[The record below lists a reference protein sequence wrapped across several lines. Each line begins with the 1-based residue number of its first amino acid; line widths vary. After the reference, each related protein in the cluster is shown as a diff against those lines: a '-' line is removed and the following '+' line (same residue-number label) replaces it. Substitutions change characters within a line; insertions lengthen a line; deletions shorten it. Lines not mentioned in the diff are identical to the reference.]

1 MDVASFFSDPTFEG
15 SNKRALQTRKILV
28 VEDDKDVTALL
39 RMVLIDAVG
48 DAHVDWATS
57 FEESVKH
64 LIQNS
69 DLVQSSPYDLIIA
82 DVFLEGNGIGL
93 DLFKLINRTYT
104 EVPFLIISSL
114 PYELVLEALGQDK
127 KDNFTFL
134 PKPFQ
139 LTQCKANIKN
149 LIARKLN

>member
-1 MDVASFFSDPTFEG
+1 MDVASF
-15 SNKRALQTRKILV
+15 SNFALEDSKKKAVQARKILV

-39 RMVLIDAVG
+39 RMVLMDIVA
-48 DAHVDWATS
+48 DAHVNWATS
-57 FEESVKH
+57 FEDSVKH

-69 DLVQSSPYDLIIA
+69 DIVQSIPYDLIIA
-82 DVFLEGNGIGL
+82 DIFLEGNGIGL
-93 DLFKLINRTYT
+93 DLFKLINRTYS

-114 PYELVLEALGQDK
+114 PYEMVLESLGQEK
-127 KDNFTFL
+127 KDYFTFL

-139 LTQCKANIKN
+139 LSQCKDKVKN

>member
-1 MDVASFFSDPTFEG
+1 MDVASFSNVSLEG
-15 SNKRALQTRKILV
+15 SKKRAGQTRKILV

-39 RMVLIDAVG
+39 RVVLLDTVG
-48 DAHVDWATS
+48 DAQVDWATS
-57 FEESVKH
+57 FEDSVKH
-64 LIQNS
+64 LIENS
-69 DLVQSSPYDLIIA
+69 DIVQSIPYDLIIA
-82 DVFLEGNGIGL
+82 DIFLEGNGIGL
-93 DLFKLINRTYT
+93 DLFKLINRTYS

-114 PYELVLEALGQDK
+114 PYEMVLDSLGQDK

-139 LTQCKANIKN
+139 LSQCKDKVKN